1 MKLALVTTSPA
12 LPSEVG
18 AAVSELLPHL
28 RELCELSVFVEPGGG
43 SGEIAGVPF
52 APIATLDPRAHDRL
66 MIPIGNDPAL
76 AFAPRV
82 VRALGGT
89 VMLFDWGL
97 FDLACAAYPAL
108 ARGGLKG
115 FAAALREGGLAQARS
130 YARGGGEHGAAS
142 PGEPAHRP
150 SFNRS
155 IVRHADSFLV
165 HASPLARRILPERNA
180 RTAIGVVPLGAAA
193 PPDFTAR
200 RAVELLAEFPG
211 PRATRGARIAFGAL
225 WTSGADAAR

>member
-12 LPSEVG
+12 LPSGVG
-18 AAVSELLPHL
+18 EAVRELLPHL
-28 RELCELSVFVEPGGG
+28 RELCELSIFVEPGGG
-43 SGEIAGVPF
+43 SGELAGAPF

-66 MIPIGNDPAL
+66 LIPIGNEPAL

-97 FDLACAAYPAL
+97 FDLASAAYPAL

-115 FAAALREGGLAQARS
+115 FAAALREGGLGQARAH
-130 YARGGGEHGAAS
+130 ARTRARERS
-142 PGEPAHRP
+142 EPGPRP

-165 HASPLARRILPERNA
+165 RDDALARRILTERNA

-193 PPDFTAR
+193 PR
-200 RAVELLAEFPG
+200 VVELLGEFPG

-225 WTSGADAAR
+225 WTSRAAP